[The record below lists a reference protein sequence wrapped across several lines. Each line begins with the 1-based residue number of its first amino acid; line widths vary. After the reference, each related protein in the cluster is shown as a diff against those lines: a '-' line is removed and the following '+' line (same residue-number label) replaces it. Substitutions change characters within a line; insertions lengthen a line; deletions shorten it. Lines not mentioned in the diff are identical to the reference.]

1 MSAALPLRV
10 PVQPRSQRT
19 RAALVEAASREFSE
33 RGYASATAKSIAE
46 RARVGT
52 GTFYHYFPDKD
63 AVLRE
68 LATER
73 VAYLLRHSSPLASAP
88 LPGDDPLAAAAAR
101 LTEVVERSVEYHRS
115 DRGLHTVIAE
125 RRLCDSSLDA
135 ILVASEREAVAQFE
149 TSLSLSG
156 YEGDAETAALMMFS
170 LLEGAIHGHVLT
182 QAVVSESR
190 FVNGLVEALIRIGYP
205 RPPVAPVLPSVPSR
219 RLEPS

>member
-1 MSAALPLRV
+1 MSAAVPLRV

-63 AVLRE
+63 AVLHE
-68 LATER
+68 IATER
-73 VAYLLRHSSPLASAP
+73 VAYLLRRSSPLASTP

-101 LTEVVERSVEYHRS
+101 LTEVVERSIEYHRS

-125 RRLCDSSLDA
+125 RRLCDPALEA
-135 ILVASEREAVAQFE
+135 ILAASEREAAQQFE

-156 YEGDAETAALMMFS
+156 YEGDTETAALMMFS
-170 LLEGAIHGHVLT
+170 LLEGAVHGHVLT

-190 FVNGLVEALIRIGYP
+190 FVSGLVEALIRIGYP
-205 RPPVAPVLPSVPSR
+205 RPPVSPVLPSR